1 MALLER
7 GECDVVGGKDI
18 PMAAQSRPLKFD
30 FFSFLFFLF
39 ARSRRDHRHTL
50 RRRRR
55 LRAAVSEF

>member
-30 FFSFLFFLF
+30 FFFLFFSY

-55 LRAAVSEF
+55 LRAAVSEI